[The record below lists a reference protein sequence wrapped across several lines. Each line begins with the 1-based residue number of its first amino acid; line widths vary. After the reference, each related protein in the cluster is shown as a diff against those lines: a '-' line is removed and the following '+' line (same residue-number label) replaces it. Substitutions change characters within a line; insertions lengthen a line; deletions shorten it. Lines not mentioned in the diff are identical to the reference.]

1 MPNLLHGPSLSGQ
14 VTLKQAKRLHLS
26 EGRARPRP
34 CSRAAQSFAAFIGRG
49 CVSALASDC
58 ASALC
63 LQNEPDSD
71 ALFPPR
77 PRRKRGG
84 LCEMMLL
91 LGVALFFQTGGIVSG
106 VFLLYFLVPILR

>member
-1 MPNLLHGPSLSGQ
+1 MFQGGAELRSVHW
-14 VTLKQAKRLHLS
+14 TRLCLCA
-26 EGRARPRP
+26 RARLR
-34 CSRAAQSFAAFIGRG
+34 
-49 CVSALASDC
+49 VSV
-58 ASALC
+58 LC
-63 LQNEPDSD
+63 LQKEPDSN

-91 LGVALFFQTGGIVSG
+91 LGVALFFQTGRIVSG